1 MFIVYLTE
9 FYSFAVAFYLRNS
22 LPGVIFSLGT
32 PATVTRCCR
41 LFTSADHFGRRFWHT
56 AASPGGRKTCSPAWP
71 TCSTVLPTRK
81 EKWASYHP
89 KSSLHGYARRMVRIK
104 LWRKRK
110 ILEQSF
116 ALHNCCYLCVCLLL
130 MFVNSEHKN
139 YIQLYYEHHVKLNLS
154 SEVFV
159 FLHQNCLTTTCSRM
173 PTSF

>member
-1 MFIVYLTE
+1 MYMNMCTYIYLLLFSAE
-9 FYSFAVAFYLRNS
+9 FYSFAVAFYLTNS

-89 KSSLHGYARRMVRIK
+89 KSSSHGYARRMVSIK
-104 LWRKRK
+104 LWKKRK
-110 ILEQSF
+110 KTRAEF
-116 ALHNCCYLCVCLLL
+116 ALYNCCYLSASVCLW
-130 MFVNSEHKN
+130 
-139 YIQLYYEHHVKLNLS
+139 
-154 SEVFV
+154 
-159 FLHQNCLTTTCSRM
+159 CL
-173 PTSF
+173 